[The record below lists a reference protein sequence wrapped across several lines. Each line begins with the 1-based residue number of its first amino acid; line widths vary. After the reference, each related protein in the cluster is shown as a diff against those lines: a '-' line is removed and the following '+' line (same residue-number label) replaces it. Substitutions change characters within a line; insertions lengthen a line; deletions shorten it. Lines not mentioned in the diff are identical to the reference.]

1 MKKLLAVVLAA
12 VMMLS
17 LCSCAFGKAVT
28 AYSLYSKAVKT
39 IEEAGGF
46 ETDCKITMSV
56 AMFGE
61 SLDIPV
67 NVNIKKNGEDYQLST
82 DMGTGAIKTTYA
94 GGYVYVDYD
103 SENGVRYSLATES
116 EAANE
121 LNAELNAYSIP
132 KLTEE
137 LLEAVEVVKNEDGTK
152 AISVSLTAEQAQSM
166 FGAAGIYEDFVFES
180 IVLEMH
186 FTENNELSTMD
197 IAVDGQMIILGSELP
212 GSIKCEYTFINF
224 GTAPEISL
232 ALSPDQYEDGGEY
245 EAE

>member
-1 MKKLLAVVLAA
+1 MKKLLAIMLVA

-17 LCSCAFGKAVT
+17 LCSCALGKAVT
-28 AYSLYSKAVKT
+28 AYSLYAKAVKT

-46 ETDCKITMSV
+46 EADCKITMSV
-56 AMFGE
+56 EMFGE

-82 DMGTGAIKTTYA
+82 DMGTGAIRTTYS

-103 SENGVRYSLATES
+103 SESGVRYSLATES

-121 LNAELNAYSIP
+121 LNAELDAYSIP

-137 LLEAVEVVKNEDGTK
+137 LLEAVEIIENEDGTK

-180 IVLEMH
+180 IILTLN
-186 FTENNELSTMD
+186 FTAENELSTMD
-197 IAVDGQMIILGSELP
+197 IAVDGNMMILESELP

-224 GTAPEISL
+224 GTAPEITL
-232 ALSPDQYEDGGEY
+232 ALSPNQYEDGGEY